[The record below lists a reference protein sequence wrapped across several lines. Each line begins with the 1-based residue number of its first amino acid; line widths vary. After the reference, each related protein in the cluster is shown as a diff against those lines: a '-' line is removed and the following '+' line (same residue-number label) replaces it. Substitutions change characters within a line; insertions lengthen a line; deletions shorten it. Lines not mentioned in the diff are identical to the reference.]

1 MGFNLDDYEDVAT
14 LNKWFIENYPMGRSD
29 ISVISHDPKEG
40 YILVQATL
48 WRDSKDIQPAVSNIA
63 FGSRETYMPNMKKW
77 YVEDTASS
85 SLGRA
90 IIILKGSN
98 KTATKDSMKVV
109 EADQKQNKYEKKLQ
123 ERRYGSAGSRSAAVE
138 DALRASFAVENKQD
152 DPQTWSVSDVV
163 DNLPKSEPVDPSAC
177 QKGRVLKQGISKSG
191 KPFYGYVCNC
201 TRDKEKQCPAAWAKM
216 TANGNWYF
224 EGSE

>member
-1 MGFNLDDYEDVAT
+1 MAFNLEDYEDVAT
-14 LNKWFIENYPMGRSD
+14 LNKWFIQNFPLGRSD

-48 WRDSKDIQPAVSNIA
+48 WRDSKDTAPAVSNIA

-98 KTATKDSMKVV
+98 KTATKDSMKQV
-109 EADQKQNKYEKKLQ
+109 EVEPNQYEKKLA
-123 ERRYGSAGSRSAAVE
+123 ERRYSPPATRSAVVE
-138 DALRASFAVENKQD
+138 DALRASFAVENKEA
-152 DPQTWSVSDVV
+152 DPQQWTVSEVV
-163 DNLPKSEPVDPSAC
+163 DQIGSSTPNEPPAC
-177 QKGRVLKQGISKSG
+177 EHGHILKQGISKGG
-191 KPFYGYVCNC
+191 KPYYGYVC
-201 TRDKEKQCPAAWAKM
+201 KAKQCEPKWAKI
-216 TANGNWYF
+216 TANGKWYF
-224 EGSE
+224 EGGE